1 MLQLTGHNNG
11 LNEESSRTAF
21 QPESEQ
27 DLVVAF
33 RQNWRTI
40 LACVA
45 VALAIAMAIIATSR
59 PIYIGSARI
68 LFDPRRAETYR
79 QNSDRELAQFSIDTA
94 QLESQ
99 IQLLRSEQVSRT
111 VIEAHR
117 LDQDPEFTNPAP
129 SLRSFLRSLLATEAP
144 PPASYSA
151 VSNEFD
157 SRLDVRRLGQSYV
170 LQVSFQSADPLK
182 AAKLANA
189 VTAAYIGKQVS
200 SRIEGAVRSSQ
211 FERPIRELSAEGV
224 TVTEAIKSGK
234 IDIDNF
240 PAADARVISGALTP
254 TGPSAPR
261 TSLIVGFALSL
272 GLLTGGFLAL
282 LRHRKRKAIRLR
294 SQVERQLG
302 VNYLGSFRALR
313 SQAPRLR
320 SSAIEASERWG
331 VDLMAETPAAPFG
344 TSLRT
349 IRTSFEMQ
357 VGHRGGQ
364 CIGVTSANSGEGK
377 SQVALGLALSFAAAG
392 RKTLLIDANPRNPT
406 LSERLAVHLQT
417 RSTTGFVQALAGEY
431 LSTAISPALARNLS
445 FMPVGHEHE
454 LANFSDLFDTS
465 AASELFKRLREQY
478 DRVII
483 DLPGFS
489 VLPDA
494 WAIGSIIDSYLLVIE
509 AGRTRHSDAMQ
520 MISALKFANAGIAGA
535 VLNERRG

>member
-1 MLQLTGHNNG
+1 MLQLTGHNL
-11 LNEESSRTAF
+11 LNEESSRAAL

-27 DLVVAF
+27 ELVAAF
-33 RQNWRTI
+33 RQNWRLM

-45 VALAIAMAIIATSR
+45 ISLVIALVIIATSR
-59 PIYIGSARI
+59 PVYIGSTRI
-68 LFDPRRAETYR
+68 LFDPRRAEPYR
-79 QNSDRELAQFSIDTA
+79 QSSDRELAQFSIDTA

-99 IQLLRSEQVSRT
+99 IQLLRSEQVSRA

-129 SLRSFLRSLLATEAP
+129 SLRSFLHSMSAKDVP
-144 PPASYSA
+144 SPAVYSA

-189 VTAAYIGKQVS
+189 VTAAYIGKQIS
-200 SRIEGAVRSSQ
+200 SRIESAVRSSQ

-224 TVTEAIKSGK
+224 IVTEAIKSGK

-261 TSLIVGFALSL
+261 TSLIAGFSLCL

-282 LRHRKRKAIRLR
+282 LRHRRRKAIRLR

-302 VNYLGSFRALR
+302 VNYLGSFHALKSQTPRPR
-313 SQAPRLR
+313 SK
-320 SSAIEASERWG
+320 AIEASERWG
-331 VDLMAETPAAPFG
+331 VDLMGETPAAPFG

-357 VGHRGGQ
+357 DGHRGGQ
-364 CIGVTSANSGEGK
+364 CIGVTSANAGEGK

-406 LSERLAVHLQT
+406 LSERLAVHLKT
-417 RSTTGFVQALAGEY
+417 RSTTGFVQVLAGEQ
-431 LSTAISPALARNLS
+431 LSAAISPALAKNLS

-454 LANFSDLFDTS
+454 LANFSDVFDTPE
-465 AASELFKRLREQY
+465 ALELFKRLREQY

-494 WAIGSIIDSYLLVIE
+494 WAIGTIIDSYILVIE
-509 AGRTRHSDAMQ
+509 AGRTRHSEATQ

-535 VLNERRG
+535 VLNERRS